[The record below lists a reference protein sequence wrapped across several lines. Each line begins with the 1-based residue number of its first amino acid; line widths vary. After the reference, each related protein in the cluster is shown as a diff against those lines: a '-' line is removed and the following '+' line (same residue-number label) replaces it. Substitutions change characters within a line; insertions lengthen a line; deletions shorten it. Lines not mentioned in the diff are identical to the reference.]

1 MLRKREPTSPG
12 EILLEE
18 FLKPLGL
25 TQRRLADH
33 LGCDVKVIN
42 RIVNGRTGV
51 TPEMALKLGAAFQ
64 TSPEFWL
71 NAQKAVD
78 LYRAAEHSGS
88 CRTLSSGRADRTRD
102 GMENPN
108 EQLTLLSMSLINCA
122 RSRWPSSTS
131 TLSPSIGISKSRRSS
146 CRRQYNPHRRRRRTN
161 ACRGQ

>member
-1 MLRKREPTSPG
+1 MLRKRESTSPG

-42 RIVNGRTGV
+42 RIVNSRTAV
-51 TPEMALKLGAAFQ
+51 APEMALKLGAAFQ

-78 LYRAAEHSGS
+78 LYRATEALGALPGS
-88 CRTLSSGRADRTRD
+88 LLRA
-102 GMENPN
+102 
-108 EQLTLLSMSLINCA
+108 S
-122 RSRWPSSTS
+122 
-131 TLSPSIGISKSRRSS
+131 
-146 CRRQYNPHRRRRRTN
+146 
-161 ACRGQ
+161 